1 MYKTLDKWKEKLLDT
16 GKGNKLINYKLNSSK
31 NLEVLSPYSDNVFYK
46 ILNNKTFTCFN
57 TDEKISEY
65 KESIDSNLSTKDI
78 YNLLL
83 DDINNKK
90 ISRLEDQLVLY
101 NAKSSTQS
109 TLKNLYKTTS
119 TFLEEKGI
127 NVLHLAMFFLE
138 WYDANEKIHL
148 SSPLLLIPLVMTKD
162 SVTRSFTFRKEE
174 DEIITNPTLVYKL
187 KNEFHLDLPIYQED
201 PYPEETLSEYLDRV
215 YEFAI
220 EYKWKL
226 SDRCAISCFSF
237 NKINIY
243 KDIEENAPLITVNPL
258 VQKLLNKNNEII
270 PDEEIDNL
278 DDIELKLHN
287 VVDADTS
294 QLLAI
299 QKAKMGKSF
308 VLQGPPGTGK
318 SQTITNLIAELL
330 HDGKKVL
337 FVSEKMAALNVV
349 FNNLK
354 KVGLSRFCLELHSHK
369 SNKKEVINSLFK
381 ELQSATTSVNPD
393 AQEQLDYL
401 IKNKNTLDTY
411 AEILH
416 TKIPSV
422 NKTPYEII
430 DYLSQKH
437 TWNDIEYLIP
447 NISDKNSQYLY
458 NILDVL
464 NTYAEL
470 TESIGYDYRDNCLYG
485 FNRSEI
491 TYEDKINLKNLLA
504 DSLDQ
509 CDQISDIIDIF
520 NQTIGL
526 NTSSIK
532 EIVESIEYIQLITN
546 LSEFDSSFFYK
557 SKLASLVTNLT
568 EYNSLLKTQ
577 EVLEDEIEKTF
588 SKDIFDIDMSELLSK
603 FKSEYSS
610 VFRGF
615 NIAYRKDVRTIKNYL
630 INPKQKLNYQSI
642 LSILTKCVEFN
653 KNKVTIDKIAHK
665 ITIAT
670 ANGQRLL
677 QDSFNLEKQ
686 LTQLQSY
693 QIKDNVILASLKE
706 NEFRVL
712 QNRTSD
718 ALDQLHNI
726 ININQLAELAEYFD
740 SEIINFA
747 SHNIHKVCD
756 YLTSTLDNIENI
768 NVFAKLNATLT
779 KINDYHIKNYLI
791 QAIDSSLPIDALCSA
806 FERQFYKQ
814 YLSYYITQVEELNIF
829 SSERQYNITKAFKQ
843 KDKLKFEI
851 SKAEIV
857 SKLTHSRPNLND
869 TYEGSQVAILK
880 REAFKK
886 TRQKPVRTLL
896 SEIDELSQILKP
908 CFLMSPLSVSTYLNG
923 SDCEFDVAIFD
934 EASQIFPWD
943 ALGSIYRVNQ
953 VIIVGDSKQMPPSN
967 FFNNSVFN
975 DDDLSSDDD
984 SLDFESILDLGLAT
998 FSTESLKWHYRSKT
1012 EELITF
1018 SNKHFYNGNLVS
1030 FPLANKYESNMGVEY
1045 IHVDG
1050 VYNRKTNQNIIE
1062 ANKVVEL
1069 IFEHFDTHPKRSLGI
1084 VAFSI
1089 SQQEA
1094 IENALTIAREKNPN
1108 YEQFF
1113 DSSLTEPFFIKNLET
1128 VQGDERDTIIFSV
1141 GYGRDSSKKFLH
1153 NFGPLNKQ
1161 GGERRL
1167 NVAITR
1173 AKYNVKLVASIH
1185 SSDIDLKK
1193 SQMMGTILLKD
1204 YLHFAEFSHIDNELV
1219 NTDNVV
1225 TNIEQDI
1232 KSFLES
1238 NGYEV
1243 DTNIGSSIFKIS
1255 LAVKNPDNDK
1265 YMCAIETDGYNYAKA
1280 QTTRERERLRADNLE
1295 RFGWKF
1301 YRVWSID
1308 WFTNKTLTG
1317 SKLLKYLENVR
1328 MSQIIDIPSN
1338 TNSPTPDFINV
1349 DKSIESVGQTLKTYK
1364 YFDADKFYLENGK
1377 RITFDN
1383 IIEPLIACEQPITET
1398 LLHKRLANIFE
1409 GTRIT
1414 QDYKYNLY
1422 YAINAHKNINRYKDY
1437 YCLDKN
1443 ISTELRVPA
1452 ENDEPRKIEYI
1463 SLYELASGLKKII
1476 TNNVG
1481 INKDGLFKAI
1491 IKLLGHSKTTDKI
1504 HERLEKSLNI
1514 LIENKEIQTDG
1525 IYYFKRK

>member
-16 GKGNKLINYKLNSSK
+16 GKGNKLINYKMNSSK

-46 ILNNKTFTCFN
+46 ILNNKIFTCFD
-57 TDEKISEY
+57 TDERINQY
-65 KESIDSNLSTKDI
+65 KEAIDKNLTAKDI
-78 YNLLL
+78 YNILV
-83 DDINNKK
+83 DDINYKNIAK
-90 ISRLEDQLVLY
+90 LEDQLVLY
-101 NAKSSTQS
+101 NAKATTKA

-119 TFLEEKGI
+119 TFLEEKGV

-138 WYDANEKIHL
+138 WYDTNEKIHL
-148 SSPLLLIPLVMTKD
+148 SSPLLLIPLVMSKD
-162 SVTRSFTFRKEE
+162 NVNKSFTFHKEE
-174 DEIITNPTLVYKL
+174 DEVITNPTLVYKL
-187 KNEFHLDLPIYQED
+187 KNEFNLDLPIYQED

-243 KDIEENAPLITVNPL
+243 KDIEENATAIANNPL

-270 PDEEIDNL
+270 PEEDL
-278 DDIELKLHN
+278 TYPEDIELKLHN

-294 QLLAI
+294 QLNAI
-299 QKAKMGKSF
+299 YNAKMGKSF

-330 HDGKKVL
+330 YDGNKVL

-369 SNKKEVINSLFK
+369 SNKKEVINSLHK
-381 ELQSATTSVNPD
+381 ELLSATTSVSPD
-393 AQEQLDYL
+393 ATEQLDYL
-401 IKNKNTLDTY
+401 IKNKTKLDNH
-411 AEILH
+411 AEIMH
-416 TKIPSV
+416 TKIPSI
-422 NKTPYEII
+422 NKTPYELI
-430 DYLSQKH
+430 DYLSQKNS
-437 TWNDIEYLIP
+437 WNDIEYLIP
-447 NISDKNSQYLY
+447 NISDKDIQYLY

-464 NTYAEL
+464 STYAEL
-470 TESIGYDYRDNCLYG
+470 TESLGYDYRENCLYG

-491 TYEDKINLKNLLA
+491 TYENKLELKNLIS
-504 DSLDQ
+504 DSLSQ

-520 NQTIGL
+520 NRTIGL
-526 NTSSIK
+526 NASSIK

-588 SKDIFDIDMSELLSK
+588 SKDIFDINLSQLLTK

-610 VFRGF
+610 AFRGLKF
-615 NIAYRKDVRTIKNYL
+615 SYRQDLRTIKNYL

-642 LSILTKCVEFN
+642 INILTKCVEFN
-653 KNKVTIDKIAHK
+653 KNKIIIDKISHK
-665 ITIAT
+665 II
-670 ANGQRLL
+670 NGYTSGQKIL
-677 QDSFNLEKQ
+677 QDSFKIENQ
-686 LTQLQSY
+686 LTQLQLY
-693 QIKDNVILASLKE
+693 QSKDNVILASLKE

-712 QNRTSD
+712 QNRTND
-718 ALDQLHNI
+718 VLDQLHSI
-726 ININQLAELAEYFD
+726 ININQLAELQEYFNI
-740 SEIINFA
+740 EIINFA
-747 SHNIHKVCD
+747 SYNIHKVCD
-756 YLTSTLDNIENI
+756 YLTSALDNIENI
-768 NVFAKLNATLT
+768 NIFAKLNATLN
-779 KINDYHIKNYLI
+779 KINDYHIYNFLI
-791 QAIDSSLPIDALCSA
+791 KAIDSSLPINALCSA
-806 FERQFYKQ
+806 FERLFYKQ
-814 YLSYYITQVEELNIF
+814 YLAYYITQVEELNIF
-829 SSERQYNITKAFKQ
+829 SSERQYNITKSFKQ

-857 SKLTHSRPNLND
+857 SKLTHSRPHLNN
-869 TYEGSQVAILK
+869 TYEGSQVSILK

-886 TRQKPVRTLL
+886 SRQKPVRTLL
-896 SEIDELSQILKP
+896 SEIDELAQILKP

-923 SDCEFDVAIFD
+923 SDCHFDVVIFD

-943 ALGSIYRVNQ
+943 ALGAIYRVNQ

-975 DDDLSSDDD
+975 DDDLSSEDD

-1030 FPLANKYESNMGVEY
+1030 FPLANKYESNMGIEY

-1050 VYNRKTNQNIIE
+1050 IYNRKTNQNLIE
-1062 ANKVVEL
+1062 ADKIVEL
-1069 IFEHFDTHPKRSLGI
+1069 IFDHFDTHPKRSLGI

-1089 SQQEA
+1089 TQQEA
-1094 IENALTIAREKNPN
+1094 IENALTLAREKNPQ

-1113 DSSLTEPFFIKNLET
+1113 DSNLTEPFFIKNLET

-1193 SQMMGTILLKD
+1193 SQMMGTILLKE
-1204 YLHFAEFSHIDNELV
+1204 YLHFAEFGSIENNVV
-1219 NTDNVV
+1219 NTNNDVMNL
-1225 TNIEQDI
+1225 EQDI

-1280 QTTRERERLRADNLE
+1280 QTTRERERLRSDNLE

-1308 WFTNKTLTG
+1308 WFTNKSLTG

-1398 LLHKRLANIFE
+1398 LLHKRLASIFE

-1437 YCLDKN
+1437 YCLDKT

-1452 ENDEPRKIEYI
+1452 ENEEPRKIENI
-1463 SLYELASGLKKII
+1463 SLYELASGLKLII

-1504 HERLEKSLNI
+1504 HERLEKALTI
-1514 LIENKEIQTDG
+1514 LIDSKEIHTDG
-1525 IYYFKRK
+1525 IYYFKKK